1 MHLTPP
7 PSDDGTYTHASEPA
21 IKILDDLQLYKDE
34 NVDSAIK
41 NMHFAQLVN
50 IINVDKGGER
60 DELIHIVEETVKGS
74 GLATVAIKYKLNDN
88 GNFNGPWVGIDVKMD
103 CKNRGIR
110 WGDVNGYV
118 FRRFLFLLVTDTTAE
133 MDSTISFVFRIPQE
147 TCSFH

>member
-1 MHLTPP
+1 MHLTLS

-21 IKILDDLQLYKDE
+21 VKILDDFKFYKDE

-50 IINVDKGGER
+50 INNVDKGGET
-60 DELIHIVEETVKGS
+60 DELIRVVEETVKGS
-74 GLATVAIKYKLNDN
+74 GLATVAIRYKLNEN
-88 GNFNGPWVGIDVKMD
+88 GQLNGPWVDIDVKMD

-118 FRRFLFLLVTDTTAE
+118 SATF
-133 MDSTISFVFRIPQE
+133 
-147 TCSFH
+147 CSSW